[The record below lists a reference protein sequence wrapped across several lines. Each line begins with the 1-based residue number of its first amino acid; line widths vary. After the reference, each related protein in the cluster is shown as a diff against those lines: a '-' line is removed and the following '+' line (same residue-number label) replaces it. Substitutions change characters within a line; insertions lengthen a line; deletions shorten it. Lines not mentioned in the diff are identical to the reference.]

1 MGVVAEVTPPK
12 ELRLPTP
19 PSAEV
24 SRFSPELI
32 LFTFPPTSLSLSPG
46 PLLAYS
52 EDFTSISKRCL
63 FPSLPRGV
71 PSHPFLPVPLSKL

>member
-24 SRFSPELI
+24 SRFSRAHPLY
-32 LFTFPPTSLSLSPG
+32 LSPYIFVLK
-46 PLLAYS
+46 PRA
-52 EDFTSISKRCL
+52 IA
-63 FPSLPRGV
+63 SLQ
-71 PSHPFLPVPLSKL
+71 

>member
-32 LFTFPPTSLSLSPG
+32 LFTFPPTSLS
-46 PLLAYS
+46 
-52 EDFTSISKRCL
+52 
-63 FPSLPRGV
+63 
-71 PSHPFLPVPLSKL
+71 